1 MKTPK
6 RTYTTCFLEWGDEFS
21 GRLSSGQQR
30 AYARW
35 KRKNRVKQLK
45 RSLQRYKHGTM
56 LPKLEALRSAYTQ
69 LQYLRKPKT
78 TEDWTKWDFY
88 LSQLKVLQD
97 NIQRAIID
105 ASMYYGEA
113 LYKSEHRKEQE

>member
-1 MKTPK
+1 MSVYAT
-6 RTYTTCFLEWGDEFS
+6 RDEL
-21 GRLSSGQQR
+21 RQDR
-30 AYARW
+30 ARW

-45 RSLQRYKHGTM
+45 RSLKRYKHGTM

-69 LQYLRKPKT
+69 LQYLRKPKN

-113 LYKSEHRKEQE
+113 LYKSENRKEKK

>member
-1 MKTPK
+1 MKTSK
-6 RTYTTCFLEWGDEFS
+6 RYPATMSVYATRDEL
-21 GRLSSGQQR
+21 RQDR
-30 AYARW
+30 ARW

-45 RSLQRYKHGTM
+45 RSLKRYKHGTM

-69 LQYLRKPKT
+69 LQYLRKPKN

-113 LYKSEHRKEQE
+113 LYKSENRKEKK